1 MIRALSIGTTA
12 QLVLSVPNGM
22 KAKVTLQ
29 NLSANKVYILDRDTL
44 NTSEGLQMVS
54 GAGANNDDFRAELWL
69 LADGVTSDVRLSY
82 VFERCR

>member
-1 MIRALSIGTTA
+1 MIRPLSIGTTA
-12 QLVLSVPNGM
+12 QLVLSIPSGF

-29 NLSANKVYILDRDTL
+29 NLSANKVYILEADTQ
-44 NTSEGLQMVS
+44 NTADGLQVVS
-54 GAGANNDDFRAELWL
+54 GAGANNDDFRGELWL